1 VDSLY
6 LNINWIDKIISKNTW
21 CRFIF
26 RQNSVFDMGDK
37 KTVSALVTGGEASA
51 GPPLGPALGPLGIN
65 VLQVVN
71 TINDKTKDFSGMK
84 VPVKV
89 EVDPDTKKFTVEV
102 GIPPTTAL
110 IAKEAGITKGSGTA
124 GKDYVGNISME
135 NIVKIARMKID
146 VSYAIDLKNATK
158 EIIGSCVSSGIKIEN
173 KPAKEIYADVNNGQF
188 DSLFN

>member
-1 VDSLY
+1 MS
-6 LNINWIDKIISKNTW
+6 
-21 CRFIF
+21 
-26 RQNSVFDMGDK
+26 DK
-37 KTVSALVTGGEASA
+37 KIVSALVTGGEASA

-89 EVDPDTKKFTVEV
+89 EVDSDTKKFTVEV
-102 GIPPTTAL
+102 GVPPTTAL
-110 IAKEAGITKGSGTA
+110 IAKEDGITKGSGTS

-146 VSYAIDLKNATK
+146 VSYAIDLKNTSK
-158 EIIGSCVSSGIKIEN
+158 EIVGSCISSGVMIEN
-173 KPAKEIYADVNNGQF
+173 KPAKEIYADIEKGQF

>member
-1 VDSLY
+1 MS
-6 LNINWIDKIISKNTW
+6 
-21 CRFIF
+21 
-26 RQNSVFDMGDK
+26 DK

-51 GPPLGPALGPLGIN
+51 GPPLGPSLGPLGIN

-84 VPVKV
+84 VPVKF
-89 EVDPDTKKFTVEV
+89 EVDPETKKFTVEV

-110 IAKEAGITKGSGTA
+110 IAKEAGITKGSGTS

-146 VSYAIDLKNATK
+146 VSYAIDLKNASK
-158 EIIGSCVSSGIKIEN
+158 EIIGSCVSSGIMIEN
-173 KPAKEIYADVNNGQF
+173 KPAKEIYADVEKGQF

>member
-1 VDSLY
+1 MS
-6 LNINWIDKIISKNTW
+6 
-21 CRFIF
+21 
-26 RQNSVFDMGDK
+26 DK
-37 KTVSALVTGGEASA
+37 KIVSALVTGGEASA

-89 EVDPDTKKFTVEV
+89 EVDSDTKKFTVEV
-102 GIPPTTAL
+102 GVPPTTAL
-110 IAKEAGITKGSGTA
+110 IAKEAGITKGSGTS

-135 NIVKIARMKID
+135 SIVKIAKMKID
-146 VSYAIDLKNATK
+146 VSYAIDLKNTSK
-158 EIIGSCVSSGIKIEN
+158 EIVGSCISSGVRIEN
-173 KPAKEIYADVNNGQF
+173 KPAKEIYADIDKGQF

>member
-1 VDSLY
+1 MS
-6 LNINWIDKIISKNTW
+6 
-21 CRFIF
+21 
-26 RQNSVFDMGDK
+26 DK
-37 KTVSALVTGGEASA
+37 KIVSALVTGGEASA

-71 TINDKTKDFSGMK
+71 TINDKTKDFAGMK

-89 EVDPDTKKFTVEV
+89 EVDSETKKFTVEV

-110 IAKEAGITKGSGTA
+110 IAKEAGITKGSGTS
-124 GKDYVGNISME
+124 GIDYVGNISME

-146 VSYAIDLKNATK
+146 VSYAIDLKNTSK
-158 EIIGSCVSSGIKIEN
+158 EIIGSCVSSGVRIEN
-173 KPAKEIYADVNNGQF
+173 KPAKEIYADIEKGQF

>member
-1 VDSLY
+1 MS
-6 LNINWIDKIISKNTW
+6 
-21 CRFIF
+21 
-26 RQNSVFDMGDK
+26 DK
-37 KTVSALVTGGEASA
+37 KIVSALVTGGEASA

-89 EVDPDTKKFTVEV
+89 EVDSETKKFTVEV
-102 GIPPTTAL
+102 GVPPTTAL
-110 IAKEAGITKGSGTA
+110 IAKEAGITKGSGTS

-146 VSYAIDLKNATK
+146 ISYAIDLKNTSK
-158 EIIGSCVSSGIKIEN
+158 EIIGSCISNGVMIEN
-173 KPAKEIYADVNNGQF
+173 KPAKEIYADIDKGQF